1 MPTTIPTSISIS
13 AISRTPSDQPSSQPS
28 SQPSVY
34 PTSFPTKRVVSTNSP
49 SFNPTVYPG
58 QPTPQP
64 TAATQIIVNAY
75 QELYNINCTTFNTPY
90 NLKTYINVV
99 QISTNLK
106 NINIK
111 SCVDNVNG
119 TSSNRRHLTNSQNS
133 IRVIY
138 EVIIV
143 AEGAPVPAAI
153 YNATIHTMQVYMTGS
168 QFLTLL
174 TTGSSSYNNVVSGP
188 VQGNGYTAMAM
199 IYPTMAPTDKPSRDS
214 SISSDNNSFIILYT
228 TIAGT
233 IGATLGI
240 LYKLYQFRSLL
251 FKLFRRICSCFFTN
265 SESLVDADDADSD
278 SYSESESD
286 NESDDNKNNNNP
298 SQILNVA
305 AGGNNNLSNEKVD
318 QLEKGKIKKKKKE
331 EKDTD
336 KTDGADDNDSNND
349 GFLMLINACVTFFS
363 FICNFYGVYYLIK
376 KTCCD
381 CFQKPQEEDGSKSNK
396 SKKSSKSIKTRKDN
410 NEELNNNAE

>member
-1 MPTTIPTSISIS
+1 
-13 AISRTPSDQPSSQPS
+13 
-28 SQPSVY
+28 
-34 PTSFPTKRVVSTNSP
+34 
-49 SFNPTVYPG
+49 
-58 QPTPQP
+58 
-64 TAATQIIVNAY
+64 
-75 QELYNINCTTFNTPY
+75 
-90 NLKTYINVV
+90 LKTYINVI

-111 SCVDNVNG
+111 SCIDNING
-119 TSSNRRHLTNSQNS
+119 TYSNRRHLTNSQNS
-133 IRVIY
+133 IRVTY

-174 TTGSSSYNNVVSGP
+174 ATGSSSYNNVVAGP
-188 VQGNGYTAMAM
+188 VQGNGYTAMAL

-214 SISSDNNSFIILYT
+214 STSSDNNSFIILYT

-251 FKLFRRICSCFFTN
+251 FKLFRRLCFCFFTN
-265 SESLVDADDADSD
+265 SDEENADSD
-278 SYSESESD
+278 SDSEFDDSD
-286 NESDDNKNNNNP
+286 SDDDETNNDNCL
-298 SQILNVA
+298 QILDVA
-305 AGGNNNLSNEKVD
+305 AGGNVDLSNEKID
-318 QLEKGKIKKKKKE
+318 QLEQGKIKKKKKE

-336 KTDGADDNDSNND
+336 KTDGADENDSNND
-349 GFLMLINACVTFFS
+349 GFLALISTCITFFS

-376 KTCCD
+376 KTCCN
-381 CFQKPQEEDGSKSNK
+381 CFQKPQEENSSIENK
-396 SKKSSKSIKTRKDN
+396 SKKNKKSLKSSKDN
-410 NEELNNNAE
+410 NQHYPPGTHENYNSFSSRNLITGKGKELEFPEGRGGGNEEVNNNAE

>member
-1 MPTTIPTSISIS
+1 MP
-13 AISRTPSDQPSSQPS
+13 SRTPPSNKPSSQPS
-28 SQPSVY
+28 SQPSVH
-34 PTSFPTKRVVSTNSP
+34 PSSFPTKRVVSTNSP

-64 TAATQIIVNAY
+64 TAATQVVVNAY
-75 QELYNINCTTFNTPY
+75 QELYNISCTTFNEPY
-90 NLKTYINVV
+90 NLKTYINVI

-111 SCVDNVNG
+111 SCIDNING
-119 TSSNRRHLTNSQNS
+119 TYSNRRHLTNSQNS
-133 IRVIY
+133 IRVTY

-174 TTGSSSYNNVVSGP
+174 ATGSSSYNNVVAGP
-188 VQGNGYTAMAM
+188 VQGNGYTAMAL

-214 SISSDNNSFIILYT
+214 STSSDNNSFIILYT

-251 FKLFRRICSCFFTN
+251 FKLFRRLCSCFFTN
-265 SESLVDADDADSD
+265 SEEQDVDSNNNDDDVDDVDSD
-278 SYSESESD
+278 DDVDSVD
-286 NESDDNKNNNNP
+286 SDDSDDSDDDETNNDNCL
-298 SQILNVA
+298 QILDVA
-305 AGGNNNLSNEKVD
+305 AGGNNDLSNEKVD
-318 QLEKGKIKKKKKE
+318 QLEKGKIKKKKKRR
-331 EKDTD
+331 KRHRQ
-336 KTDGADDNDSNND
+336 NRR
-349 GFLMLINACVTFFS
+349 
-363 FICNFYGVYYLIK
+363 YGWK
-376 KTCCD
+376 
-381 CFQKPQEEDGSKSNK
+381 
-396 SKKSSKSIKTRKDN
+396 
-410 NEELNNNAE
+410 

>member
-1 MPTTIPTSISIS
+1 L
-13 AISRTPSDQPSSQPS
+13 
-28 SQPSVY
+28 
-34 PTSFPTKRVVSTNSP
+34 
-49 SFNPTVYPG
+49 NPTVYPG

-64 TAATQIIVNAY
+64 TTATQVIVNAY
-75 QELYNINCTTFNTPY
+75 QELYNISCTTFNEPI
-90 NLKTYINVV
+90 NLKTYVNVI

-119 TSSNRRHLTNSQNS
+119 TSSNRRHLTNSKNS
-133 IRVIY
+133 IRVTY

-153 YNATIHTMQVYMTGS
+153 YNATIHTMQVYMTSS

-174 TTGSSSYNNVVSGP
+174 AIGSSSFNNVVAGP
-188 VQGNGYTAMAM
+188 LQGNGYTAMAI

-214 SISSDNNSFIILYT
+214 STSLDNNSFIILYT

-240 LYKLYQFRSLL
+240 LYKFYQFRSLL

-265 SESLVDADDADSD
+265 SESQVDDDDAVSDSD
-278 SYSESESD
+278 SD
-286 NESDDNKNNNNP
+286 SDDNDGDDDENNKNNP
-298 SQILNVA
+298 SKILNV

-318 QLEKGKIKKKKKE
+318 QLEKGKKKK
-331 EKDTD
+331 KDTD
-336 KTDGADDNDSNND
+336 KTDGTDGSDSNGD
-349 GFLMLINACVTFFS
+349 IFLITINACVTFFS
-363 FICNFYGVYYLIK
+363 FICNFYGLYYLIK
-376 KTCCD
+376 KTCCY

-396 SKKSSKSIKTRKDN
+396 SKKSKKSSKSVKT
-410 NEELNNNAE
+410 

>member
-1 MPTTIPTSISIS
+1 LNPTEY
-13 AISRTPSDQPSSQPS
+13 PSL
-28 SQPSVY
+28 
-34 PTSFPTKRVVSTNSP
+34 
-49 SFNPTVYPG
+49 NPTVYPG

-64 TAATQIIVNAY
+64 TSATQVIVNAY
-75 QELYNINCTTFNTPY
+75 QELYNITCTVFNEPY
-90 NLKTYINVV
+90 NLKIYINVI

-111 SCVDNVNG
+111 SCIDNVNG
-119 TSSNRRHLTNSQNS
+119 TNSNRRHLTNSQNS
-133 IRVIY
+133 IRVTY

-174 TTGSSSYNNVVSGP
+174 ATGSSSYNNVVAGP
-188 VQGNGYTAMAM
+188 VQGNGYTAMAL

-214 SISSDNNSFIILYT
+214 STSSDNNSFIILYT

-251 FKLFRRICSCFFTN
+251 FKLFRRLCSCFFTN
-265 SESLVDADDADSD
+265 RESQVDADDAVSDSD
-278 SYSESESD
+278 SDSDFESESESD
-286 NESDDNKNNNNP
+286 SNSDDNDGDDNENNSNP

-305 AGGNNNLSNEKVD
+305 AGGNNDLSNEKVD

-336 KTDGADDNDSNND
+336 KTDGADENDSNND

-363 FICNFYGVYYLIK
+363 FICNFYGLYYLIK

-396 SKKSSKSIKTRKDN
+396 SKKSKKSSKSVKTRKDN
-410 NEELNNNAE
+410 NEEVNNNAE